1 MEIYEGGN
9 EYADLVRNF
18 TTSHKQTKVSVPGN
32 QMFVKFESSS
42 AVTSKGF
49 TAFIHKIGKLI

>member
-18 TTSHKQTKVSVPGN
+18 TGIHKQTKVAVPGN
-32 QMFVKFESSS
+32 QMFVKFESIST
-42 AVTSKGF
+42 VTRKGF
-49 TAFIHKIGKLI
+49 MAFIQKHNRV